1 MDTTLANVMY
11 IDGKDAAPFIEIA
24 LTDLAKILENR
35 FYIFEVCFRFYD
47 VVHRCKTFFKEK
59 RILFE

>member
-1 MDTTLANVMY
+1 MANVMH

-35 FYIFEVCFRFYD
+35 FYVFEVCFRFYD
-47 VVHRCKTFFKEK
+47 VVHRCK
-59 RILFE
+59 RIF